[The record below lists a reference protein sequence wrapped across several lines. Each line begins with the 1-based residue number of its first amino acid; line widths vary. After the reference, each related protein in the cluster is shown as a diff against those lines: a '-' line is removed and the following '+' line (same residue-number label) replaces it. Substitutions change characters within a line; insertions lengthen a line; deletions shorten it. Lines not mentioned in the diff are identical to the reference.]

1 MEKLAKIKIEIELNH
16 DIDKVWRYFT
26 EPEHIVNWY
35 YASDD
40 WQCPSAIN
48 NLSVGSKFN
57 FRMEAKDKSFG
68 FDFEGEYL
76 KVAIHDELEY
86 ILSDGRMINIFFKSI
101 DNKVTLTEIFD
112 PDEVNPI
119 EMQREG
125 WLSILRNFKRYIE
138 AGE

>member
-1 MEKLAKIKIEIELNH
+1 MEKLAKIKIEVKLNH

-40 WQCPSAIN
+40 WHCPRATN
-48 NLSVGSKFN
+48 TLSVGSKFN

-76 KVAIHDELEY
+76 KVVFQDELEY
-86 ILSDGRMINIFFKSI
+86 ILADGRMVNIFFRSS
-101 DNKVTLTEIFD
+101 DNKVILTEIFD
-112 PDEVNPI
+112 PEEVNPI

-125 WLSILRNFKRYIE
+125 WLSILRNFKKYIE
-138 AGE
+138 EGE

>member
-1 MEKLAKIKIEIELNH
+1 MEKLAKIKIEVELNH

-40 WQCPSAIN
+40 WHCPRATNI
-48 NLSVGSKFN
+48 LSVGSKFN
-57 FRMEAKDKSFG
+57 FRMEAKNKSFG

-76 KVAIHDELEY
+76 KVVFQDELEY
-86 ILSDGRMINIFFKSI
+86 ILADGRMVNIFFRSS
-101 DNKVTLTEIFD
+101 DNKVILTEVFD
-112 PDEVNPI
+112 PEEVNPI

-125 WLSILRNFKRYIE
+125 WLSILKNFKKYIE
-138 AGE
+138 EGE